1 MYSGQILET
10 LLRLNVSL
18 IIQSWHLRI
27 GVHRPIWNRY
37 HLMPHHIWEQQ
48 LGHLVWVHG
57 GTFVVFVVTLP
68 PIPVHDAVRVF
79 AVLVAK
85 LCTMTLAVKSFW
97 RRMSSS
103 PLLADNIILMFPFS
117 GDLKVWLGRS
127 SIATGPFSSE
137 HGHQLCLSIEVMKV
151 CGPYAVSLLN

>member
-1 MYSGQILET
+1 MLT
-10 LLRLNVSL
+10 PATSL
-18 IIQSWHLRI
+18 QSWHLRI
-27 GVHRPIWNRY
+27 GVRRPIWNHY

-97 RRMSSS
+97 RRISSS
-103 PLLADNIILMFPFS
+103 PLLADDIILMFPFS
-117 GDLKVWLGRS
+117 GDPNVWLSRS

-137 HGHQLCLSIEVMKV
+137 HGHQLCLSIEVIKV